1 MGECPLC
8 LTDYHSKQFITTG
21 CCRQK
26 FCISCGL
33 QMIKISDIG
42 LPYFESCPFCR
53 EKFYLCL
60 NQLDNFNKPQL
71 LNLIKIY
78 SNRPPLVYFHSL
90 VSHTIN
96 TNTPSETELSETQL
110 SETFQMSNEDTSLI
124 HQHPNS
130 VITNVN
136 GQWTNMLGEVVNP
149 EDLLVEE
156 SDI

>member
-8 LTDYHSKQFITTG
+8 LTDYHSKQFIHTG

-26 FCISCGL
+26 FCISSRIK
-33 QMIKISDIG
+33 MIKISDIG

-60 NQLDNFNKPQL
+60 NQLETFNKPQL
-71 LNLIKIY
+71 LKLIKIY
-78 SNRPPLVYFHSL
+78 SDRPPLVYFHSL
-90 VSHTIN
+90 VSQTIN
-96 TNTPSETELSETQL
+96 TNTEEASETE
-110 SETFQMSNEDTSLI
+110 QMSAVDTALI

-136 GQWTNMLGEVVNP
+136 GEWTNMVGEVVNP
-149 EDLLVEE
+149 EELADG
-156 SDI
+156 DISP

>member
-1 MGECPLC
+1 MSECPLC
-8 LTDYHSKQFITTG
+8 LTDYHSKQFIHTG

-33 QMIKISDIG
+33 KMMKISDIG

-60 NQLDNFNKPQL
+60 NQLETFNKPQL
-71 LNLIKIY
+71 LKLIKIY
-78 SNRPPLVYFHSL
+78 SDRPPLVYFHSL
-90 VSHTIN
+90 VSQTIN
-96 TNTPSETELSETQL
+96 ANTDEVSETD
-110 SETFQMSNEDTSLI
+110 QMTEEDTNALI

-136 GQWTNMLGEVVNP
+136 GEWTNMLGEVVNP
-149 EDLLVEE
+149 EELAEQE
-156 SDI
+156 TEI